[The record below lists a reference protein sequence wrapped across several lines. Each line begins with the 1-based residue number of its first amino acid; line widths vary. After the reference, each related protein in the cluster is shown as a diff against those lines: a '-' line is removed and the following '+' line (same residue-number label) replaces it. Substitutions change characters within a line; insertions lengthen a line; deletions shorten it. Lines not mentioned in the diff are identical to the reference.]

1 MVRID
6 RVQSGVLAFIDRE
19 IMPALSGWEKVIVGG
34 GICLAAGNLPAIIS
48 KYPVL
53 DTIGIYDAENGAID
67 VDALYNAMLPYI
79 GNDRF
84 PVKIPMTGI
93 TIKFGRP
100 ELDALYRSIK
110 EA

>member
-6 RVQSGVLAFIDRE
+6 RVQAGALAFIDRE

-34 GICLAAGNLPAIIS
+34 GICLAASNLPAIIS
-48 KYPVL
+48 KYPIL
-53 DTIGIYDAENGAID
+53 NTIGIYDAENGAID

-79 GNDRF
+79 GNERF
-84 PVKIPMTGI
+84 PVKIHMSGI
-93 TIKFGRP
+93 TIKLGRP
-100 ELDALYRSIK
+100 ELDALYRYIK